1 MDIRDFYKTTYENQP
16 NSNTNS
22 NQNTSSNSSQNFDD
36 YRDTINKYKDLSQD
50 ELVSELLSQA
60 TELKSQG
67 KLNTDMLN
75 QLSTTLSPMLNSE
88 QQNLLSSIIERLK

>member
-1 MDIRDFYKTTYENQP
+1 MDIRDFYKTNYQTEQ
-16 NSNTNS
+16 NSNENKTP
-22 NQNTSSNSSQNFDD
+22 NSSQNFDE
-36 YRDTINKYKDLSQD
+36 YQQTIDKYKNLSQD
-50 ELVSELLSQA
+50 ELVSELISQA